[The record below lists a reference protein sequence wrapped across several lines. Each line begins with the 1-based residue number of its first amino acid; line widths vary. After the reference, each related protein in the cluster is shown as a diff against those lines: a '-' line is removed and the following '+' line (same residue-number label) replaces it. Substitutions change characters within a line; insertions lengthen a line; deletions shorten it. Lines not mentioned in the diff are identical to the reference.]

1 MKKFVFKE
9 EWYNAISE
17 LPDDVRLE
25 LYDCIMV
32 YAYRGEVK
40 GLKSKARIAFSF
52 IKQSMDEDIQFKK
65 ELSKKR
71 AEAGKVGLKN
81 RWEKNS
87 NCQKVIAND
96 SKNSKCYEEIANAS
110 KSSNCYDVG
119 GQKFKGESY
128 SKNSNCYKEECVVF
142 SPDESIEV
150 PIEGPTELIFE
161 ENVDSKSSNCYK
173 DDDAKKQPKS
183 DSKNSNCYK
192 SKEELKEEKRTKKE
206 ENTLIKTSNNR
217 DTSIVTLTSDI
228 TEKEEINKEEKEEKL
243 KRRQEQFYNSLV
255 PFLEKYDKS
264 LLRSFYDYWSEP
276 NKSRTKMR
284 FELEKTWELSR
295 RLRTWSSKDYGNAR
309 VVTKEKQVQ
318 SKSQFQENNEQLE
331 RVKRM
336 LNGE

>member
-96 SKNSKCYEEIANAS
+96 SKNS
-110 KSSNCYDVG
+110 NCY
-119 GQKFKGESY
+119 
-128 SKNSNCYKEECVVF
+128 NSN
-142 SPDESIEV
+142 
-150 PIEGPTELIFE
+150 G
-161 ENVDSKSSNCYK
+161 
-173 DDDAKKQPKS
+173 
-183 DSKNSNCYK
+183 
-192 SKEELKEEKRTKKE
+192 ELKEEKRTKKE

-217 DTSIVTLTSDI
+217 DTCIVTLTSDI

-255 PFLEKYDKS
+255 PFLDKYNKS

-309 VVTKEKQVQ
+309 VVTKEKQAQ